1 MKATNDSDLID
12 EDPSQGDLNMGT
24 DIQGV
29 WRRTLIYRLRGR
41 TIDQRAGES
50 MCDAL
55 DRVTATD
62 STPISLTDDQLR
74 QVETE
79 LVQRMNVGLEAED
92 DDSDLIDEDPNV
104 LDVLDDDISPELAA
118 KIAAALKKLEQP
130 KPRRIVPVG
139 DIFRAEA
146 KERRASGLRLEG
158 EGLPEQKRKEYALA
172 SLCERLAAR
181 FDAGI
186 SLVEVLNLGERLSE
200 EQAGCLIGALKKQ
213 DREEA
218 Q

>member
-55 DRVTATD
+55 DRVTTTD
-62 STPISLTDDQLR
+62 STPISLTNKQLR

-92 DDSDLIDEDPNV
+92 DDSDLIDEDPPRHEFVVRIEPTPEYIAMVEDRIARAMANV
-104 LDVLDDDISPELAA
+104 TTIENVQVLGDITPETAA
-118 KIAAALKKLEQP
+118 KIAMALKN
-130 KPRRIVPVG
+130 R
-139 DIFRAEA
+139 
-146 KERRASGLRLEG
+146 
-158 EGLPEQKRKEYALA
+158 
-172 SLCERLAAR
+172 
-181 FDAGI
+181 
-186 SLVEVLNLGERLSE
+186 EVT
-200 EQAGCLIGALKKQ
+200 Q
-213 DREEA
+213 
-218 Q
+218 